1 MQPQPAEPGGAREGH
16 DVILNSKGCALLCVT
31 QVSAQAFIFVVG
43 HHLELNINH
52 NHA

>member
-1 MQPQPAEPGGAREGH
+1 MQLWPVESGGARERH
-16 DVILNSKGCALLCVT
+16 DVILNSKGGVT